1 MKLREVKIKNFR
13 CLVDVIIPL
22 DDTTVLVGENNT
34 GKTAFLDALKIVLTR
49 SSSRGLIF
57 DEYDYHM
64 CKLGDSP
71 QTCEGVSIELWFRED
86 SPDEWPDTLIQALT
100 DIVQTDPTKDLDSI
114 GLRVSSKYDSMANQ
128 MVSKWEFL
136 TIDGQPLGG
145 RGANPANV
153 SKFLTYIRLFYLS
166 ALRISENEFS
176 PKSQFWGKILR
187 DLKISDEQRKNISDE
202 LSKLNEELL
211 NADPRLTEV
220 KDTLANVQKI
230 MSVEV
235 GNKIDIQA
243 LPLKAWELMSKAE
256 VVMTGRGGTVDFPLS
271 KHGQGMQSLAV
282 LFLFQAYIDVLLKP
296 NFQPETNAILALEE
310 PESHLHPHA
319 IRALASNLSAL
330 KSQKIISSHSPYFIQ
345 EIPLS
350 HIRMFSR
357 DNASSKVLYIKRDF
371 SASIPADAE
380 LIKFCSNHE
389 SKFNYSGGSS
399 VLTVKGKI
407 EEKEYRDLLTIY
419 KNQKEVHPILK
430 KLYEESQL
438 FLADEDLAALDTYA
452 KRIRGEVFFART
464 WLLCEGQSEYLLLR
478 YFAEVMGKPFDQY
491 GITVVDFQNNGS
503 PGAFVGLA
511 LTYQIPWILICDN
524 DTATAKFQKQIKD
537 RGISD
542 SEMAILFRPLPE
554 KDFELFLIKNGF
566 TKEYLHLIEQ
576 RGISIT
582 KNEKDDGF
590 SEEVASILRKDKVG
604 YTIDLINSL
613 RDEGM
618 SLSRIPS
625 FFQTA
630 INDTISKAG

>member
-1 MKLREVKIKNFR
+1 
-13 CLVDVIIPL
+13 
-22 DDTTVLVGENNT
+22 
-34 GKTAFLDALKIVLTR
+34 
-49 SSSRGLIF
+49 
-57 DEYDYHM
+57 
-64 CKLGDSP
+64 
-71 QTCEGVSIELWFRED
+71 
-86 SPDEWPDTLIQALT
+86 
-100 DIVQTDPTKDLDSI
+100 
-114 GLRVSSKYDSMANQ
+114 
-128 MVSKWEFL
+128 
-136 TIDGQPLGG
+136 
-145 RGANPANV
+145 
-153 SKFLTYIRLFYLS
+153 
-166 ALRISENEFS
+166 
-176 PKSQFWGKILR
+176 
-187 DLKISDEQRKNISDE
+187 
-202 LSKLNEELL
+202 
-211 NADPRLTEV
+211 
-220 KDTLANVQKI
+220 
-230 MSVEV
+230 
-235 GNKIDIQA
+235 
-243 LPLKAWELMSKAE
+243 
-256 VVMTGRGGTVDFPLS
+256 
-271 KHGQGMQSLAV
+271 
-282 LFLFQAYIDVLLKP
+282 
-296 NFQPETNAILALEE
+296 
-310 PESHLHPHA
+310 
-319 IRALASNLSAL
+319 
-330 KSQKIISSHSPYFIQ
+330 
-345 EIPLS
+345 
-350 HIRMFSR
+350 MFSR

-590 SEEVASILRKDKVG
+590 SEEVATILRKDKVG

-618 SLSRIPS
+618 LLSRIPS